1 MEPIEYL
8 RRLLPQTSGI
18 ADRTLTQ
25 FLSTLNAHRVPK
37 GGSVPLH
44 ADPIVG
50 IVTSGCLRV
59 YFTESDGSDRVV
71 YFAPEGWCVTG
82 AAAPALVDDSPV
94 LHIEA
99 LEATEIW
106 MADGASAAARHP
118 SHRFDR
124 IWAALVAETL
134 LTTQRRLVG
143 GLRKDAAERYV
154 EFRRLYPGLES
165 RIAQYQVASYLGVS
179 PEFFSKLRRQVLRI
193 HVSLVIAMICAARFV
208 S

>member
-1 MEPIEYL
+1 MEPIQYL
-8 RRLLPQTSGI
+8 RRLVPEAAGI

-25 FLSTLNAHRVPK
+25 FLSTLHVERVPK
-37 GGSVPLH
+37 GGSLALH
-44 ADPIVG
+44 DSPIVG
-50 IVTSGCLRV
+50 IVASGCLRV

-82 AAAPALVDDSPV
+82 RTAAAFVEDSPV
-94 LHIEA
+94 LHVEA
-99 LEATEIW
+99 LEATDIW
-106 MADGASAAARHP
+106 MAGRASAPERP
-118 SHRFDR
+118 GSRRFDR
-124 IWAALVAETL
+124 IWAALAEAAL
-134 LTTQRRLVG
+134 LTMQRRLMG

-165 RIAQYQVASYLGVS
+165 RIAQYHVASYLGVS

-193 HVSLVIAMICAARFV
+193 HVSLAVAMICAARLI